1 MPKHSFAI
9 AFAACLSSGLTGCG
23 EPAPPRSVDYFMREA
38 AALQATLF
46 RCRDPGFNP
55 GDDPE
60 CANARQAAERL
71 GAQDAEAKRAEREA
85 EFQRNRAAL
94 RRRLEREAQAA
105 ESWPEDKAIEPP
117 LGVVSDPRTDATLSD
132 EALEAEI
139 HRLQDELE
147 RRRHGEMPGD
157 PDTDPTAVS
166 EPAPPPE

>member
-1 MPKHSFAI
+1 MPKHSFAV

-85 EFQRNRAAL
+85 EFQQNRAAL
-94 RRRLEREAQAA
+94 RRRLDIEAQV
-105 ESWPEDKAIEPP
+105 EETWPEEEAIEPP
-117 LGVVSDPRTDATLSD
+117 LGVESESGAGATLSD

-139 HRLQDELE
+139 RRLQEELE
-147 RRRHGEMPGD
+147 RRRRGEMPGD

-166 EPAPPPE
+166 KPAPPPE